1 MRTFRI
7 ILSALLALLPLTLL
21 AQEIRDMDIRVEVA
35 KDGSATVTIDWDV
48 TVTSGT
54 EWYIPVGNLGPMKV
68 TSLRVSENGK
78 TFVDEG
84 FNWNSSRSLDQ
95 KKGRSGLVRKSDGV
109 ELCWGQGSLGDHK
122 WRSVVKMTG
131 LVQGMTDYDGFNF
144 QFVNTQMVA
153 GPQHV
158 KVTIVNKTGGPE
170 WTSADTK
177 VWAFGFKGS
186 IYVIDGAVVA
196 ETSKPMSKKNHVTI
210 MVRFDKGMFAP
221 EVTKNSSFAAMEKT
235 AKKGSSYNILS
246 NTKAW
251 GPYLLGAGVL
261 ALILWILGAFATG
274 NVYRKKLFGTR
285 KIEGWCRDV
294 PLDGNLFA
302 AFYVMDGS
310 RRFYL
315 NGDKYNKNLMGAIFL
330 KWMLEGKASVHQG
343 WTKRNVKLALRPDVE
358 IENPVEA
365 ELYEMCMAA
374 AGRDLILTPREF
386 KRWSRWNYEYIKG
399 WPYRARGK
407 GRSYLLRKGFIDK
420 RDRGTEKGFGPMK
433 EVIEFKHF
441 LEDFTILNQRAVP
454 EVHLWNQY
462 MIYAALFGIADKV
475 SKQMK
480 RLYPA
485 EYTEYSQDHLLDVFT
500 MMALGYLVQKL
511 ADAGM
516 RAAATQAARESG
528 EGGSSSVGGGG
539 GHSGGGVG
547 GGSR

>member
-1 MRTFRI
+1 MKKIFLLI
-7 ILSALLALLPLTLL
+7 ALLLPLALS
-21 AQEIRDMDIRVEVA
+21 AQEIRDMDIRVVVA
-35 KDGSATVTIDWDV
+35 KDGSATVTTDWDV

-68 TSLRVSENGK
+68 TSLKVSEDGK

-84 FNWNSSRSLDQ
+84 FNWDSGRSLEQ
-95 KKGRSGLVRKSDGV
+95 KKGRSGLVRKTDGV

-122 WRSVVKMTG
+122 WRTVVKMTG

-158 KVTIVNKTGGPE
+158 KVTIVNQTSGPE
-170 WTSADTK
+170 WTSENTR
-177 VWAFGFKGS
+177 VWAFGFRGS

-196 ETSKPMSKKNHVTI
+196 ETRKPMSKRNHVTI

-221 EVTKNSSFAAMEKT
+221 EVTKNSTFAQMEKK

-274 NVYRKKLFGTR
+274 NIYRKKLFGTR
-285 KIEGWCRDV
+285 KIEGWRRDV

-302 AFYVMDGS
+302 AYYVMDGS

-315 NGDKYNKNLMGAIFL
+315 DGEKYSRGLMGAIFL
-330 KWMLEGKASVHQG
+330 KWMLEGKVSAHRG
-343 WTKRNVKLALRPDVE
+343 WSKRNIKLALRNDVE
-358 IENPVEA
+358 INDPVEA
-365 ELYEMCMAA
+365 DLYEMCLAA

-386 KRWSRWNYEYIKG
+386 KRWSRWNYEHIKG

-407 GRSYLLRKGFIDK
+407 GRSYLLRKGYINK
-420 RDRGTEKGFGPMK
+420 KDRGTEEGFGPLK
-433 EVIEFKHF
+433 EVIEFKNF
-441 LEDFTILNQRAVP
+441 LKDFTILNKRTAP

-462 MIYAALFGIADKV
+462 LIYAALFGIADKV

-480 RLYPA
+480 RIYPTEFA
-485 EYTEYSQDHLLDVFT
+485 EYSQDHLLDMVA

-516 RAAATQAARESG
+516 RAAANQAARESG

>member
-1 MRTFRI
+1 MKKI
-7 ILSALLALLPLTLL
+7 ILLIALLLPLTLL
-21 AQEIRDMDIRVEVA
+21 AQEIRDIDIRVVVA
-35 KDGSATVTIDWDV
+35 KDGSATVTTDWDV

-68 TSLRVSENGK
+68 TSLKVSEDGK

-84 FNWNSSRSLDQ
+84 FNWDSGRSLEQ
-95 KKGRSGLVRKSDGV
+95 KKGRSGLVRKTDGV

-122 WRSVVKMTG
+122 WRTVVKMTG

-158 KVTIVNKTGGPE
+158 KVTIVNQTSGPE
-170 WTSADTK
+170 WTSENTR
-177 VWAFGFKGS
+177 VWAFGFRGS

-196 ETSKPMSKKNHVTI
+196 ETRKPMSKRNHVTI

-221 EVTKNSSFAAMEKT
+221 EVTKNSTFAQMEKK

-274 NVYRKKLFGTR
+274 NIYRKKLFGTR

-294 PLDGNLFA
+294 PLNGNLFA
-302 AFYVMDGS
+302 AYYVMDGS

-315 NGDKYNKNLMGAIFL
+315 DGEKYSRGLMGAIFL
-330 KWMLEGKASVHQG
+330 KWMLEGKVSAHRG
-343 WTKRNVKLALRPDVE
+343 WSKRNIKLALRNDVE
-358 IENPVEA
+358 INDPVEA
-365 ELYEMCMAA
+365 DLYEMCLAA
-374 AGRDLILTPREF
+374 AGRDMILTPREF
-386 KRWSRWNYEYIKG
+386 KRWSRWNYEHIKS

-407 GRSYLLRKGFIDK
+407 GRSYLLRKGYINK
-420 RDRGTEKGFGPMK
+420 KDRGTEEGFGALK
-433 EVIEFKHF
+433 EVIEFKNF
-441 LEDFTILNQRAVP
+441 LKDFTILNQRTIP

-462 MIYAALFGIADKV
+462 LIYAALFGIADKV

-480 RLYPA
+480 KLYPTEFA
-485 EYTEYSQDHLLDVFT
+485 EYSQDHLLDMFA

-511 ADAGM
+511 ADAGL

>member
-1 MRTFRI
+1 MKK
-7 ILSALLALLPLTLL
+7 ILFLIALVFPLTLG
-21 AQEIRDMDIRVEVA
+21 AQEIRDMDIRVVVA
-35 KDGSATVTIDWDV
+35 KDGSATVTTDWDV
-48 TVTSGT
+48 TVTNGT

-68 TSLRVSENGK
+68 TSLKVSEDGK

-84 FNWNSSRSLDQ
+84 FNWDSGRSLEQ
-95 KKGRSGLVRKSDGV
+95 KKGRSGLVRKTDGV

-122 WRSVVKMTG
+122 WHTVVKMTG

-170 WTSADTK
+170 WTSENTR
-177 VWAFGFKGS
+177 VWAFGFRGS

-196 ETSKPMSKKNHVTI
+196 ETRKPMSKRNHVTI

-221 EVTKNSSFAAMEKT
+221 EVTKNSTFAQMEKK

-274 NVYRKKLFGTR
+274 NIYRKKLFGTR
-285 KIEGWCRDV
+285 KIEGWRRDV

-302 AFYVMDGS
+302 AYYVMDGS

-315 NGDKYNKNLMGAIFL
+315 DGEKYSRGLMGAIFL
-330 KWMLEGKASVHQG
+330 KWMLEGKVSAHRG
-343 WTKRNVKLALRPDVE
+343 WSKRNIKLALRNDVE
-358 IENPVEA
+358 INDPVEA
-365 ELYEMCMAA
+365 DLYEMCLAA

-386 KRWSRWNYEYIKG
+386 KRWSRWNYEHIKS

-407 GRSYLLRKGFIDK
+407 GRSYLLRKGYINK
-420 RDRGTEKGFGPMK
+420 KDRGTEEGFAPLK
-433 EVIEFKHF
+433 EVIEFKNF
-441 LEDFTILNQRAVP
+441 LKDFTILNQREAP

-462 MIYAALFGIADKV
+462 LIYAALFGIADKV

-480 RLYPA
+480 RIYPTEFA
-485 EYTEYSQDHLLDVFT
+485 EYSQDHLLDMVA

-516 RAAATQAARESG
+516 RAAANQAARESG

>member
-1 MRTFRI
+1 MKKI
-7 ILSALLALLPLTLL
+7 VSLLFLLLPLTLR
-21 AQEIRDMDIRVEVA
+21 AQEIRDMDIQVVVGR
-35 KDGSATVTIDWDV
+35 DGSATVTTDWDV

-68 TSLRVSENGK
+68 TSLKVSEDGK

-84 FNWNSSRSLDQ
+84 FNWDSGRSLEQ
-95 KKGRSGLVRKSDGV
+95 KKGRSGLVRKTDGV

-122 WRSVVKMTG
+122 WRTVVKMTG
-131 LVQGMTDYDGFNF
+131 LVQGMTDFDGFNF

-158 KVTIVNKTGGPE
+158 KMTIVNQTSGPE
-170 WTSADTK
+170 WTSENTK
-177 VWAFGFKGS
+177 VWAFGFRGS

-196 ETSKPMSKKNHVTI
+196 ETRKPMSKRNHVTL

-246 NTKAW
+246 DTKAW
-251 GPYLLGAGVL
+251 GPYLLGAGIL
-261 ALILWILGAFATG
+261 ALLVWILGAFATG
-274 NVYRKKLFGTR
+274 NKYRKKLFGTR
-285 KIEGWCRDV
+285 KIEGWRRDI
-294 PLDGNLFA
+294 PLGGNLLA

-315 NGDKYNKNLMGAIFL
+315 DGNKYHRNLMGAIFL
-330 KWMLEGKASVHQG
+330 KWMLEGKASVHKG
-343 WTKRNVKLALRPDVE
+343 WSKRNVKLALRRDVE

-386 KRWSRWNYEYIKG
+386 KRWSRWNYEYIKD

-407 GRSYLLRKGFIDK
+407 GRSYLLRKGYIDK
-420 RDRGTEKGFGPMK
+420 RDRGTEAGFGPLK
-433 EVIEFKHF
+433 EVIEFKNF
-441 LEDFTILNQRAVP
+441 LKDFTILNQREAP

-462 MIYAALFGIADKV
+462 LIYAALFGVADKV

-480 RLYPA
+480 KLYPT
-485 EYTEYSQDHLLDVFT
+485 EYTEYSQDHLLDGIT

-516 RAAATQAARESG
+516 RAAAKQSARESG

>member
-1 MRTFRI
+1 MKKI
-7 ILSALLALLPLTLL
+7 ILLIALLLPLALS
-21 AQEIRDMDIRVEVA
+21 AQEIRDMDIRVVVA
-35 KDGSATVTIDWDV
+35 KDGSATVTTDWDV

-68 TSLRVSENGK
+68 TSLKVSEDGK

-84 FNWNSSRSLDQ
+84 FNWDSGRSLEQ
-95 KKGRSGLVRKSDGV
+95 KKGRSGLVRKTDGV

-122 WRSVVKMTG
+122 WRTVVKMTG

-158 KVTIVNKTGGPE
+158 KVTIVNQTSGPE
-170 WTSADTK
+170 WTSENTR
-177 VWAFGFKGS
+177 VWAFGFRGS

-196 ETSKPMSKKNHVTI
+196 ETRKPMSKRNHVTI

-221 EVTKNSSFAAMEKT
+221 EVTKNSTFAQMEKK

-274 NVYRKKLFGTR
+274 NIYRKKLFGTR

-294 PLDGNLFA
+294 PLNGNLFA
-302 AFYVMDGS
+302 AYYVMDGS

-315 NGDKYNKNLMGAIFL
+315 DGEKYSRGLMGAIFL
-330 KWMLEGKASVHQG
+330 KWMLEGKVSAHRG
-343 WTKRNVKLALRPDVE
+343 WSKRNIKLALRNDVE
-358 IENPVEA
+358 INDPVEA
-365 ELYEMCMAA
+365 DLYEMCLAA
-374 AGRDLILTPREF
+374 AGRDMILTPREF
-386 KRWSRWNYEYIKG
+386 KRWSRWNYEHIKS

-407 GRSYLLRKGFIDK
+407 GRSYLLRKGYINK
-420 RDRGTEKGFGPMK
+420 KDRGAEEGFGALK
-433 EVIEFKHF
+433 EVIEFKNF
-441 LEDFTILNQRAVP
+441 LKDFTILNQRTIP

-462 MIYAALFGIADKV
+462 LIYAALFGIADKV

-480 RLYPA
+480 RIYPTEFA
-485 EYTEYSQDHLLDVFT
+485 EYSQDHLLDMVA

-511 ADAGM
+511 ADAGL

>member
-1 MRTFRI
+1 
-7 ILSALLALLPLTLL
+7 
-21 AQEIRDMDIRVEVA
+21 MDIQVVVGR
-35 KDGSATVTIDWDV
+35 DGSATVTTDWDV
-48 TVTSGT
+48 TVTGGT
-54 EWYIPVGNLGPMKV
+54 EWYIPMENLGPMKV
-68 TSLRVSENGK
+68 MSLKVSENGK

-84 FNWNSSRSLDQ
+84 FNWNSSRSLEQ
-95 KKGRSGLVRKSDGV
+95 KKGRSGLVRKTDGV
-109 ELCWGQGSLGDHK
+109 ELCWGQGSLGDHE

-131 LVQGMTDYDGFNF
+131 LVQGMTDFDGFNF

-196 ETSKPMSKKNHVTI
+196 ETNRPMKKSNHVTL

-246 NTKAW
+246 DTKAW
-251 GPYLLGAGVL
+251 GPYLLGAGIL
-261 ALILWILGAFATG
+261 ALLVWILGAFATG
-274 NVYRKKLFGTR
+274 NKYRKKLFGTR

-315 NGDKYNKNLMGAIFL
+315 DGNKYHRNLMGAVFL
-330 KWMLEGKASVHQG
+330 KWMLEGKASVHKG
-343 WTKRNVKLALRPDVE
+343 WSKRNVKLALRPDVE

-374 AGRDLILTPREF
+374 AGRDLILAPREF
-386 KRWSRWNYEYIKG
+386 KRWSRWNYEYIKD

-420 RDRGTEKGFGPMK
+420 RDRGTETGFGPLK

-441 LEDFTILNQRAVP
+441 LKDFTILNQREAP

-462 MIYAALFGIADKV
+462 LIYAALFGIADKV

-480 RLYPA
+480 KLYPT

-511 ADAGM
+511 AEAGL
-516 RAAATQAARESG
+516 RAASTQAARESG

>member
-1 MRTFRI
+1 MKKI
-7 ILSALLALLPLTLL
+7 ILLIALLLPLTLS
-21 AQEIRDMDIRVEVA
+21 AQEIRDIDIRVVVA
-35 KDGSATVTIDWDV
+35 KDGSATVTTDWDV

-68 TSLRVSENGK
+68 TSLKVSEDGK

-84 FNWNSSRSLDQ
+84 FNWDSGRSLEQ
-95 KKGRSGLVRKSDGV
+95 KKGRSGLVRKTDGV

-122 WRSVVKMTG
+122 WRTVVKMTG

-158 KVTIVNKTGGPE
+158 KVTIVNQTSGPE
-170 WTSADTK
+170 WTSENTR
-177 VWAFGFKGS
+177 VWAFGFRGS

-196 ETSKPMSKKNHVTI
+196 ETRKPMSKRNHVTI

-221 EVTKNSSFAAMEKT
+221 EVTKNSTFAQMEKK

-274 NVYRKKLFGTR
+274 NIYRKKLFGTR
-285 KIEGWCRDV
+285 KIEGWRRDV

-302 AFYVMDGS
+302 AYYVMDGS

-315 NGDKYNKNLMGAIFL
+315 DGEKYSRGLMGAIFL
-330 KWMLEGKASVHQG
+330 KWMLEGKVSAHRG
-343 WTKRNVKLALRPDVE
+343 WSKRNIKLALRNDVE
-358 IENPVEA
+358 INDPVEA
-365 ELYEMCMAA
+365 DLYEMCLAA

-386 KRWSRWNYEYIKG
+386 KRWSRWNYEHIKS

-407 GRSYLLRKGFIDK
+407 GRSYLLRKGYINK
-420 RDRGTEKGFGPMK
+420 KDRGTEEGFGPLK

-441 LEDFTILNQRAVP
+441 LKDFTILNKRTAP

-462 MIYAALFGIADKV
+462 LIYAALFGIADKV

-480 RLYPA
+480 RIYPTEFA
-485 EYTEYSQDHLLDVFT
+485 EYSQDHLLDMVA

-516 RAAATQAARESG
+516 RAAANQAARESG

>member
-1 MRTFRI
+1 MKK
-7 ILSALLALLPLTLL
+7 ILFLLALLFPLALQ
-21 AQEIRDMDIRVEVA
+21 AQEIRDMDIRVVVA
-35 KDGSATVTIDWDV
+35 KDGSATVTTDWDV

-54 EWYIPVGNLGPMKV
+54 EWYIPIGNLGPMEV
-68 TSLRVSENGK
+68 TSLKVSENGK

-84 FNWNSSRSLDQ
+84 FNWNSSRSLEQ
-95 KKGRSGLVRKSDGV
+95 KAGRSGLVRKTDGV

-122 WRSVVKMTG
+122 WRTVVKMTG

-196 ETSKPMSKKNHVTI
+196 ETNRPMKKSNHVTI

-221 EVTKNSSFAAMEKT
+221 EVTKNSSFSVMEKK

-246 NTKAW
+246 DTRAW
-251 GPYLLGAGVL
+251 APYALGGGVL
-261 ALILWILGAFATG
+261 ALLLWIFGTLVSG
-274 NVYRKKLFGTR
+274 NKYKKRLFGTR
-285 KIEGWCRDV
+285 KIESWCRDI
-294 PLDGNLFA
+294 PLDGNFFA
-302 AFYVMDGS
+302 AFYVVDSS

-315 NGDKYNKNLMGAIFL
+315 DGNKYNRNLLGAVFL
-330 KWMLEGKASVHQG
+330 KWMLERKVSMRPGRTRRG
-343 WTKRNVKLALRPDVE
+343 TKMVLLEDVE
-358 IENPVEA
+358 LENPVEE
-365 ELYEMCMAA
+365 ELYEMCRDA
-374 AGRDLILTPREF
+374 AGRDLVLTAREF
-386 KRWSRWNYEYIKG
+386 KRWARRHYMYLQN
-399 WPYRARGK
+399 WPFRARGK

-420 RDRGTEKGFGPMK
+420 RDRGMEAGFGPMK
-433 EVIEFKHF
+433 EVVEFKNF
-441 LEDFTILNQRAVP
+441 LEDFTMLNKRTAP

-462 MIYAALFGIADKV
+462 LVYATLFGIADKV
-475 SKQMK
+475 TRQMRK
-480 RLYPA
+480 LYPIDFA
-485 EYTEYSQDHLLDVFT
+485 KYSETHMYDAMSLV
-500 MMALGYLVQKL
+500 ALNYLVQKL
-511 ADAGM
+511 AEAGM
-516 RAAATQAARESG
+516 RAASTQAARERG

-539 GHSGGGVG
+539 GHSGGGTG

>member
-1 MRTFRI
+1 MMKRTVF
-7 ILSALLALLPLTLL
+7 ILLTFLFPLTLS

-35 KDGSATVTIDWDV
+35 QNGSATVTTDWDV

-68 TSLRVSENGK
+68 TSLKVSEDGK

-84 FNWNSSRSLDQ
+84 FNWDSGRSLEQ
-95 KKGRSGLVRKSDGV
+95 KKRRSGLVRKTDGV

-131 LVQGMTDYDGFNF
+131 LVQGMTDFDGFNF

-196 ETSKPMSKKNHVTI
+196 ETNRPMKKSNHVTL

-246 NTKAW
+246 DTKAW
-251 GPYLLGAGVL
+251 GPYLLGVGIL
-261 ALILWILGAFATG
+261 ALLIWILGAFTTG
-274 NVYRKKLFGTR
+274 NKYRKKLFGTR

-302 AFYVMDGS
+302 AYYVVDSS

-315 NGDKYNKNLMGAIFL
+315 DGNKYTRNVMGAVFL
-330 KWMLEGKASVHQG
+330 KWMLEGKVSIRPG
-343 WTKRNVKLALRPDVE
+343 RTKKRIRMVLQENRAFD
-358 IENPVEA
+358 NPVEE
-365 ELYEMCMAA
+365 ELYEMCVDA
-374 AGRDLILTPREF
+374 AGRDLILEPREF
-386 KRWSRWNYEYIKG
+386 KRWSRRHYTYIQN
-399 WPYRARGK
+399 WPYQARGK
-407 GRSYLLRKGFIDK
+407 GRSFLLRKGFIDK

-441 LEDFTILNQRAVP
+441 LEDFTILNQRAIP

-462 MIYAALFGIADKV
+462 LIYATLFGIADKV
-475 SKQMK
+475 SRQMQK
-480 RLYPA
+480 SYPVDFA
-485 EYTEYSQDHLLDVFT
+485 KYSQDHLFEGFSVA
-500 MMALGYLVQKL
+500 ALTFLVQKL
-511 ADAGM
+511 AEAAV
-516 RAAATQAARESG
+516 RAASTQAARESG

>member
-1 MRTFRI
+1 MKRTVF
-7 ILSALLALLPLTLL
+7 ILLTLLLPLALQ
-21 AQEIRDMDIRVEVA
+21 AQEIRDMDIRVEVGR
-35 KDGSATVTIDWDV
+35 DGSATVTTDWDV
-48 TVTSGT
+48 TVVNGT
-54 EWYIPVGNLGPMKV
+54 EWYIPIENLGPMKV
-68 TSLRVSENGK
+68 MSLKVSENGK
-78 TFVDEG
+78 TFVDEE
-84 FNWNSSRSLDQ
+84 FNWNSGRSLEQ
-95 KKGRSGLVRKSDGV
+95 KAGRSGLVRKTDGV

-144 QFVNTQMVA
+144 QLVNTQMVA
-153 GPQHV
+153 GPGHV
-158 KVTIVNKTGGPE
+158 KVTIENNTGGPQ
-170 WTSADTK
+170 WTSANTK
-177 VWAFGFKGS
+177 VWAFGFRGS

-196 ETSKPMSKKNHVTI
+196 ETRKPMSKRNHVTL

-246 NTKAW
+246 DTKAW
-251 GPYLLGAGVL
+251 GPYLLGAGIL
-261 ALILWILGAFATG
+261 ALLIWILGAFATG
-274 NVYRKKLFGTR
+274 NKYRKKLFGTR
-285 KIEGWCRDV
+285 KIEGWCRDI
-294 PLDGNLFA
+294 PLGGNLLA

-315 NGDKYNKNLMGAIFL
+315 DGNKYHRNLMGAVFL
-330 KWMLEGKASVHQG
+330 KWMLEGKASVHKG
-343 WTKRNVKLALRPDVE
+343 WSKRNVKLALRRDVE

-365 ELYEMCMAA
+365 ELYEMCLAA

-386 KRWSRWNYEYIKG
+386 KRWSRWHYETIKD

-420 RDRGTEKGFGPMK
+420 RDRGTETGFGPLK
-433 EVIEFKHF
+433 EVIEFKNF
-441 LEDFTILNQRAVP
+441 LKDFTILNQREAP

-462 MIYAALFGIADKV
+462 LIYAALFGVADKV

-480 RLYPA
+480 KLYPT
-485 EYTEYSQDHLLDVFT
+485 EYTEYSQDHLLDGIT

-516 RAAATQAARESG
+516 RAAAKQSARESG

>member
-1 MRTFRI
+1 MKRTVF
-7 ILSALLALLPLTLL
+7 ILLTLLLPLALQ
-21 AQEIRDMDIRVEVA
+21 AQEIRDMDIRVEVGR
-35 KDGSATVTIDWDV
+35 DGSATVTTDWDV
-48 TVTSGT
+48 TVVNGT
-54 EWYIPVGNLGPMKV
+54 EWYIPIENLGPMKV
-68 TSLRVSENGK
+68 MSLKVSENGK
-78 TFVDEG
+78 TFVDEE
-84 FNWNSSRSLDQ
+84 FNWNSGRSLEQ
-95 KKGRSGLVRKSDGV
+95 KAGRSGLVRKTDGV

-122 WRSVVKMTG
+122 GRSVVKMTG

-144 QFVNTQMVA
+144 QLVNTQMVA
-153 GPQHV
+153 GPGHV
-158 KVTIVNKTGGPE
+158 KVTIENNTGGPQ
-170 WTSADTK
+170 WTSANTK
-177 VWAFGFKGS
+177 VWAFGFRGS

-196 ETSKPMSKKNHVTI
+196 ETRKPMSKRNHVTL

-246 NTKAW
+246 DTKAW
-251 GPYLLGAGVL
+251 GPYLLGAGIL
-261 ALILWILGAFATG
+261 ALLIWILGAFATG
-274 NVYRKKLFGTR
+274 NKYRKKLFGTR
-285 KIEGWCRDV
+285 KIEGWCRDI
-294 PLDGNLFA
+294 PLGGNLLA

-315 NGDKYNKNLMGAIFL
+315 DGNKYHRNLMGAVFL
-330 KWMLEGKASVHQG
+330 KWMLEGKASVHKG
-343 WTKRNVKLALRPDVE
+343 WSKRNVKLALRRDVE

-365 ELYEMCMAA
+365 ELYEMCLAA

-386 KRWSRWNYEYIKG
+386 KRWSRWHYETIKD

-420 RDRGTEKGFGPMK
+420 RDRGTETGFGPLK
-433 EVIEFKHF
+433 EVIEFKNF
-441 LEDFTILNQRAVP
+441 LKDFTILNQREAP

-462 MIYAALFGIADKV
+462 LIYAALFGVADKV

-480 RLYPA
+480 KLYPT
-485 EYTEYSQDHLLDVFT
+485 EYTEYSQDHLLDGIT

-516 RAAATQAARESG
+516 RAAAKQSARESG

>member
-1 MRTFRI
+1 MKKIFLLI
-7 ILSALLALLPLTLL
+7 ALLLPLALS
-21 AQEIRDMDIRVEVA
+21 AQEIRDMDIRVVVA
-35 KDGSATVTIDWDV
+35 KDGSATVTTDWDV

-68 TSLRVSENGK
+68 TSLKVSEDGK

-84 FNWNSSRSLDQ
+84 FNWDSGRSLEQ
-95 KKGRSGLVRKSDGV
+95 KKGRSGLVRKTDGV

-122 WRSVVKMTG
+122 WRTVVKMTG

-158 KVTIVNKTGGPE
+158 KVTIVNQTSGPE
-170 WTSADTK
+170 WTSENTR
-177 VWAFGFKGS
+177 VWAFGFRGS

-196 ETSKPMSKKNHVTI
+196 ETRKPMSKRNHVTI

-221 EVTKNSSFAAMEKT
+221 EVTKNSTFAQMEKK

-274 NVYRKKLFGTR
+274 NIYRKKLFGTR
-285 KIEGWCRDV
+285 KIEGWRRDV

-302 AFYVMDGS
+302 AYYVMDGS

-315 NGDKYNKNLMGAIFL
+315 DGEKYSRGLMGAIFL
-330 KWMLEGKASVHQG
+330 KWMLEGKVSAHRG
-343 WTKRNVKLALRPDVE
+343 WSKRNIKLALRNDVE
-358 IENPVEA
+358 INDPVEA
-365 ELYEMCMAA
+365 DLYEMCLAA

-386 KRWSRWNYEYIKG
+386 KRWSRWNYEHIKG

-407 GRSYLLRKGFIDK
+407 GRSYLLRKGYINK
-420 RDRGTEKGFGPMK
+420 KDRGTEEGFGPLK

-441 LEDFTILNQRAVP
+441 LKDFTILNKRTAP

-462 MIYAALFGIADKV
+462 LIYAALFGIADKV

-480 RLYPA
+480 RIYPTEFA
-485 EYTEYSQDHLLDVFT
+485 EYSQDHLLDMVA

-516 RAAATQAARESG
+516 RAAANQAARESG

>member
-1 MRTFRI
+1 MKRTVF
-7 ILSALLALLPLTLL
+7 ILLTFLFPLTLS
-21 AQEIRDMDIRVEVA
+21 AQEIRDIDIRVEVA
-35 KDGSATVTIDWDV
+35 YDGSATVITDWDV
-48 TVTSGT
+48 TVVNGT
-54 EWYIPVGNLGPMKV
+54 EWYIPIENLGPMTI
-68 TSLRVSENGK
+68 TSFQVFENGEA
-78 TFVDEG
+78 FVDEG
-84 FNWNSSRSLDQ
+84 PDWKSKRSLEE
-95 KKGRSGLVRKSDGV
+95 KAGRSGLVKTKRGY

-196 ETSKPMSKKNHVTI
+196 ETKRPMKKSNHVTL

-221 EVTKNSSFAAMEKT
+221 EVTKNSSFVAMEKT
-235 AKKGSSYNILS
+235 AKKGSNYNILS
-246 NTKAW
+246 DTKAW
-251 GPYLLGAGVL
+251 GPYLLGAGIL
-261 ALILWILGAFATG
+261 ALLIWILGAFTTG
-274 NVYRKKLFGTR
+274 NKYRKKLFGTR

-315 NGDKYNKNLMGAIFL
+315 DGNKYHRNLMGAVFL
-330 KWMLEGKASVHQG
+330 KWMLEGKASVHKG
-343 WTKRNVKLALRPDVE
+343 WSKRNVKLALRRDVE

-386 KRWSRWNYEYIKG
+386 KRWSRWNYEFIKD

-420 RDRGTEKGFGPMK
+420 RDRGTEAGFGPLK
-433 EVIEFKHF
+433 EVIEFKNF
-441 LEDFTILNQRAVP
+441 LKDFTILNQREAP

-462 MIYAALFGIADKV
+462 LIYAALFGVADKV

-480 RLYPA
+480 KLYPT

-511 ADAGM
+511 AEAGL
-516 RAAATQAARESG
+516 RAASTQAARESG